1 MKFVSLALFT
11 ALLYSFSILTAVV
24 AAEVAAAV
32 EKGGASDLATLRG
45 NAERGDALAQYNL
58 GIAYAEGRQMPSNPV
73 EALVWLT
80 LAAERGTTGK
90 ELGTLLV
97 SLNAE
102 QIAAAGRRL
111 ESIRATNPN
120 LRSTM
125 VAAASQPPA
134 ASNTPS
140 PIIAVPSG
148 TSAPGT
154 AIVAVRPPA
163 DPTQQLQDRVTAAIA
178 VLQRERLAH
187 AATRA
192 ELAALEQ
199 RMNELTA
206 GRATLE
212 RGADGRGPQSAAAA
226 KAADTDARSREIV
239 VLEKSLAGT
248 RDELSAA
255 KTALAIANS
264 RIQAAETRARAVA
277 QTDSELTSLRSQVRI
292 LERDLQSATAALR
305 RVATDKPATAPSL
318 VAGTRP
324 LVDAN
329 PESRG
334 QQRVEPNR
342 ELTAS
347 AERKITELQS
357 ELNDV
362 KSRQISAAKEI
373 ATRDAELAKLRAAVA
388 AAESRLSGGST
399 EIETARRAAD
409 EAQQRLARMTEEL
422 AEARRQ
428 GVTARELESRVRQL
442 EAERAILASRPADTG
457 VSREEFESAAAARA
471 DVENKLKVALQSYT
485 LVVRE
490 RDELRSQA
498 SAARELESRV
508 RQLEA
513 ENARLQK
520 GDGDAID
527 SKAEFARVVA
537 ARADAENKLSTVL
550 RSFTLLTKERDEL
563 RARVADLSRK
573 ESASNQ
579 DEEARKK

>member
-1 MKFVSLALFT
+1 MKFVSLVLFT
-11 ALLYSFSILTAVV
+11 AALNSFPLLTAAIAADAATV
-24 AAEVAAAV
+24 A
-32 EKGGASDLATLRG
+32 EKGGASNLADLMA

-58 GIAYAEGRQMPSNPV
+58 GMAHAKGLQTPVNPV

-111 ESIRATNPN
+111 ESIRTTYPN

-125 VAAASQPPA
+125 VAAGSQPPV

-442 EAERAILASRPADTG
+442 EAERATLANRPADTG